1 MGRRLPLLAVLIL
14 TAHAQERR
22 VADRYA
28 VVNLNSLPYTVLPPD
43 STNSTPRPSR
53 TSEPRLKRAG
63 GSPNLLPGHA
73 TAAGPAAFTGFAGLL
88 DNYGSTPPDT
98 GGAVGPHDVFTM
110 LNTQLAVQSR
120 SGAMRPHFP
129 MDLAQFWS
137 GLGQFQKIFDPR
149 ILYDAP
155 ADRWIAAAAADPG
168 SSTAA
173 VLLAVSQ
180 SGDPAGNWTQV
191 LIAVGKSGT
200 WADYPVL
207 GQNKTWITVS
217 ANLLGLP
224 PRGAY
229 ARTELY
235 VFNKADLYEKGKTGY
250 AVFSD
255 THGQFTPAIDFD
267 RLSDTMY
274 FAQETAD
281 AAGGR
286 FRVSVLRGPAGSESF
301 TPGTSTIDAGVA
313 WGETSNTDSDFAPQL
328 GSYFKVDTG
337 DSRLQNCVLRNG
349 SIWCAQTI
357 FLPAAKPTRAAVQW
371 FQLDPAA
378 ARLVQIGRVDDATAT
393 RFYAYPTIA
402 VNKSNDVVVGY
413 SRFTATD
420 YPSAAFSFRL
430 AGDAAHGLRA
440 PEIFKA
446 GEAAYVGRGAD
457 EGSNRWGDVSAT
469 VVDPVDDQAFW
480 TIQEFAAVPTE
491 HFLGRWGT
499 WWANIL
505 MPCCSPVPSSVGG
518 LRTTV
523 AVP

>member
-1 MGRRLPLLAVLIL
+1 VFDYMGRRLPLLAVLIF

-22 VADRYA
+22 VADRHA
-28 VVNLNSLPYTVLPPD
+28 VVNLNSLSQTVSPPD
-43 STNSTPRPSR
+43 PTKSTPRPSR
-53 TSEPRLKRAG
+53 TPGLRFQRTG
-63 GSPNLLPGHA
+63 GSPNLVPGHV
-73 TAAGPAAFTGFAGLL
+73 TANGPAIFTGFAGLL

-110 LNTQLAVQSR
+110 LNTQVAVQSR
-120 SGAMRPHFP
+120 SGALRPRFP

-155 ADRWIAAAAADPG
+155 ADRWIAASSADPG
-168 SSTAA
+168 STTAA
-173 VLLAVSQ
+173 LLLAVSE
-180 SGDPAGNWTQV
+180 SGDPAGNWHQFE
-191 LIAVGKSGT
+191 IAVGRGGV

-207 GQNKTWITVS
+207 GLNGKWITLS
-217 ANLLGLP
+217 ANLLDLP
-224 PRGAY
+224 PAGAY
-229 ARTELY
+229 DRTELY
-235 VFNKADLYEKGKTGY
+235 VFNKADLYQNGKGGY
-250 AVFSD
+250 AAFSD

-267 RLSDTMY
+267 RVSDTMY
-274 FAQETAD
+274 FTQETAD
-281 AAGGR
+281 ATDGR
-286 FRVSVLRGPAGSESF
+286 FRLSVLRGAPGAESF
-301 TPGTSTIDAGVA
+301 TVGTSTIDAGQG
-313 WGETSNTDSDFAPQL
+313 WGDTSNTDSDFAPQL

-349 SIWCAQTI
+349 SIWCAHTI

-371 FQLDPAA
+371 FQLDPTAG
-378 ARLVQIGRVDDATAT
+378 RLVQIGRVDDATAT

-402 VNKSNDVVVGY
+402 VNRSNDVVVGY

-440 PEIFKA
+440 SEIFKA

-469 VVDPVDDQAFW
+469 MVDPVDDQSFW
-480 TIQEFAAVPTE
+480 TIQEFAAVPTNYY
-491 HFLGRWGT
+491 LGRWGT

-505 MPCCSPVPSSVGG
+505 MPCCSPS
-518 LRTTV
+518 
-523 AVP
+523 AQM